1 MKVMELNW
9 EGNNQVFRG
18 YVKGNPDGD
27 GKSPASKVKGKS
39 LQKWSAVDGESCFG
53 AILNE
58 GYVDISFDSDE
69 LSQKFWDMA
78 EKNSWN
84 CLILENQKNGHIHS
98 YWKDSKKRVGKGGKD
113 KKLAVGL
120 VADIHSGSTYIPLR
134 VHGVDRFPP
143 SFEPHTIDEVPDEL
157 IPVNTQIDLLNLS
170 EGDGRN
176 DELFKYILI
185 LQSQLCLSREEIIRV
200 LTNTNDFVF
209 NEPLG
214 RNELEVICRDEAFA
228 KPVFYNG
235 KSFLHNDFANYMKS
249 QFHVKRINGQLHVYD
264 KGIYVSGYRFIESKM
279 VEVIPLLRSTQRSEV
294 LKYLEIITPQE
305 TYTADANLI
314 AFNNGVY
321 DLSTDTLLP
330 FSPEY
335 VITNRIPWDFNA
347 GAYSELCD
355 KTMNK
360 LSCNDAEIRKLLE
373 ECIGYCFFRQNELS
387 KSFILTGSGSNGKST
402 FLDMVKNVLG
412 RQNYVSLDM
421 DELSERFSTASMFGK
436 LANIGD
442 DISDEFLQGKAIA
455 QFKKLVSGNDVKGEN
470 KGQDV
475 FFFRPTV
482 KLLFSANDIPRMRNK
497 GFSAIKRRLVII
509 PFNAT
514 FSSDDEDFD
523 SGITWKLKKQDV
535 AEYLIQLG
543 IAGLKRVLEHQKFTE
558 SQKVKD
564 ELESFER
571 DNNPILLFLDEVD
584 ESEILNH
591 ETKEVYARYDTFCSE
606 NGFTRIAMQTL
617 TKEIKK
623 YLNCDRKDI
632 RLNGKKKIVFIR

>member
-1 MKVMELNW
+1 MNLW
-9 EGNNQVFRG
+9 EGNDQVFRG

-27 GKSPASKVKGKS
+27 GKSPASKVKGKNLS
-39 LQKWSAVDGESCFG
+39 KWTAVSSESCFG

-134 VHGVDRFPP
+134 VHDVDRFPP
-143 SFEPHTIDEVPDEL
+143 CFEPHTIDEVPDEL

-185 LQSQLCLSREEIIRV
+185 LQSQLMLSREEIIRV
-200 LTNTNDFVF
+200 LTNTNTFVF
-209 NEPLG
+209 DEPLSE
-214 RNELEVICRDEAFA
+214 NELEVICRDEAFA
-228 KPVFYNG
+228 TPIFYNG
-235 KSFLHNDFANYMKS
+235 KSFLHNDFAHYMKS

-264 KGIYVSGYRFIESKM
+264 NGIYVSGYRFIESKM

-305 TYTADANLI
+305 TYPADANLI

-335 VITNRIPWDFNA
+335 VITNKIPWDFNA

-355 KTMNK
+355 KTLDK
-360 LSCNDAEIRKLLE
+360 LSCNDKDIRSLLE
-373 ECIGYCFFRQNELS
+373 ESIGYTFFRQNELS

-402 FLDMVKNVLG
+402 FLDMAKNVVA
-412 RQNYVSLDM
+412 RQNYVALDL
-421 DELSERFSTASMFGK
+421 DELSERFSTSSMFGK
-436 LANIGD
+436 LACFGD
-442 DISDEFLQGKAIA
+442 DSNDDFLQGKALS
-455 QFKKLVSGNDVKGEN
+455 QFKKVVSGNDMKGEN
-470 KGQDV
+470 KGQDI
-475 FFFRPTV
+475 FFFKPYT
-482 KLLFSANDIPRMRNK
+482 KLFFSFNELPRMRNK
-497 GFSAIKRRLVII
+497 GFFAIKRRLVII

-514 FSSDDEDFD
+514 FSKEDPDFD
-523 SGITWKLKKQDV
+523 AGITWKLKKQDV

-543 IAGLKRVLEHQKFTE
+543 IAGLKRVLENQGFTE
-558 SQKVKD
+558 SKKVQD

-571 DNNPILLFLDEVD
+571 DNNPILLFLDEVEAD
-584 ESEILNH
+584 EILNH
-591 ETKEVYARYDTFCSE
+591 ETKEVFARYDTFCHE
-606 NGFTRIAMQTL
+606 NGFTRIAMQTFS
-617 TKEIKK
+617 KEITK
-623 YLNCDRKDI
+623 
-632 RLNGKKKIVFIR
+632 RLQCRISERRVNGKKCRLFIV